1 MALGETHS
9 KHRKAEQNMSKY
21 ILEEVIGERLEQE
34 FIDLPKK
41 LYKDCKYWV
50 CPLDGDIRG
59 VFNTEKNRLFNGGEA
74 IRWIARDAEG
84 KAVGRIAAFY
94 NREQAAIEEQPTGG
108 CGFFESIDSQEVANL
123 LFDKA
128 KEWLISKG
136 MEAMDGPVNFG
147 SRDEWWGLL
156 VEGFESKPLY
166 ANPYNPPYYQQL
178 FENYGFKV
186 YFNQHTYSRELVVNE
201 LNERVYNR
209 VKRLEESGEYHFR
222 HITKEDFDTLPEIFR
237 TIYNKAWAHFPGVRP
252 FSKEDTQKMFNTMK
266 LIIDPHLIYLAFH
279 KGEPIGFY
287 IMVPDLNKGIGDFNG
302 KLNLFNT
309 LRLLYR
315 IKTKKLDRIFAIIF
329 AVTPEYQ
336 GRGIES
342 GIINC
347 FEQTVKA
354 GKCKQYKEMELAWM
368 GDFNPVMMRMVESY
382 VNAKRHKRHIT
393 YRLLFDPNK
402 EFKRCPRLMSAR
414 DAAAKRAAEKE
425 EQNN

>member
-1 MALGETHS
+1 MG
-9 KHRKAEQNMSKY
+9 KY
-21 ILEEVIGERLEQE
+21 IIEEVVGKRLEKE
-34 FIDLPKK
+34 FLDLPKR
-41 LYKDCKYWV
+41 LYKGNKYWV
-50 CPLDGDIRG
+50 CPLDGDING
-59 VFNTEKNRLFNGGEA
+59 VFNPEKNLLFAGGEA
-74 IRWIARDAEG
+74 IRWVVRDEKG
-84 KAVGRIAAFY
+84 VVVGRIAAFY
-94 NREQAAIEEQPTGG
+94 NHEQASIEEQPTGG
-108 CGFFESIDSQEVANL
+108 CGFYESIDSQEVANL
-123 LFDKA
+123 LFDTAKA
-128 KEWLISKG
+128 WLQSKG
-136 MEAMDGPVNFG
+136 MEAMDGPINFG

-186 YFNQHTYSRELVVNE
+186 YFNQHTYSRELTTKGLSESV
-201 LNERVYNR
+201 LNR
-209 VKRLEESGEYHFR
+209 VRRLKESGEYHFR
-222 HITKEDFDTLPEIFR
+222 HITKADYDTLPEIFR
-237 TIYNKAWAHFPGVRP
+237 TIYNKAWAHFPGVRQ
-252 FSKEDTQKMFNTMK
+252 FTKEDTEKMFKTMK
-266 LIIDPHLIYLAFH
+266 LIIDPNLIYLAFH

-347 FEQTVKA
+347 FGETVEA
-354 GKCKQYKEMELAWM
+354 GECKQYKEMELAWM
-368 GDFNPVMMRMVESY
+368 GDFNPVMMRMVEQY
-382 VNAKRHKRHIT
+382 VGAKRFKRHIT

-402 EFKRCPRLMSAR
+402 EFKRCPRLMSAQQ
-414 DAAAKRAAEKE
+414 AAAAREK
-425 EQNN
+425 QNN